1 MSTTSP
7 LLQDKPCYTF
17 SNPLP
22 TDSNGGA
29 GSALARILAPS
40 QIAPFILSCP
50 YCFSQG
56 LRRLHSDCLSKIF
69 CHRWDIVK

>member
-7 LLQDKPCYTF
+7 PLQDKPCYTF

-29 GSALARILAPS
+29 GSALVRILSPS
-40 QIAPFILSCP
+40 QIALLLLSCT
-50 YCFSQG
+50 YLFSQG
-56 LRRLHSDCLSKIF
+56 LRRPHSDCLSKIF